1 MHICIDG
8 RVLEG
13 SLRGMG
19 LTLKAFL
26 EVLGKIDQENKYTI
40 LTNDRLEIHA
50 SFSSN
55 FVFREIYIPRGIG
68 DVFVLPY
75 YINRISPDIAY
86 FPENIVV
93 PFIKKS
99 IKVVVT
105 IHDLMFFTEH
115 QRLFSR
121 QWFGAIY
128 RQLGSY
134 IAFRRADCIH
144 AYTNYITNML
154 KEHTKKTTTKF
165 LVLTHGVPRHENIE
179 DNRFGDLQENQFF
192 YTISGDTPN
201 KAFPFLIEAYASYR
215 KKSQNPLDLWV
226 TGVKDRIQ
234 TNGVFYTNY
243 ISEGEKQFLLRN
255 CRAFIFLSKDEGFG
269 MPPLEALYLQTRS
282 LLTNIPVLKE
292 LYGDVAD
299 FVEFGDVKNTSLEF
313 LRLEKKPKEKFF
325 DEDWLARFSWEHI
338 AKQFLQEMEHLIKDQ
353 PKKGYV
359 S

>member
-13 SLRGMG
+13 SPRGMG

-26 EVLGKIDQENKYTI
+26 ETLGEIDQENKYTI
-40 LTNDRLEIHA
+40 LTNDRSQIHA
-50 SFSSN
+50 RFSSN

-75 YINRISPDIAY
+75 YINHINPDIAY

-93 PFIKKS
+93 PFIKKN

-128 RQLGSY
+128 RQLGCY

-154 KEHTKKTTTKF
+154 KEHTKKETTKF

-179 DNRFGDLQENQFF
+179 DNKFGDLREKQFF

-201 KAFPFLIEAYASYR
+201 KAFPFLIESYKSYR

-226 TGVKDRIQ
+226 TGVKNRIQ
-234 TNGVFYTNY
+234 ADGVFYTDY

-255 CRAFIFLSKDEGFG
+255 CRSFIFLSKDEGFG

-282 LLTNIPVLKE
+282 LLTDIPVLRE

-299 FVEFGDVKNTSLEF
+299 FVKFGDVEETSLE
-313 LRLEKKPKEKFF
+313 LLKLEKNPKKVFS
-325 DEDWLARFSWEHI
+325 DEVWLDQFSWEHI
-338 AKQFLQEMEHLIKDQ
+338 AKQFLQEMGALA
-353 PKKGYV
+353 KGGL
-359 S
+359 SEGAI

>member
-13 SLRGMG
+13 SPRGMG

-26 EVLGKIDQENKYTI
+26 ETLGEIDQENKYTI
-40 LTNDRLEIHA
+40 LTNDRSQIHA
-50 SFSSN
+50 RFSSN

-68 DVFVLPY
+68 DAFVLPY
-75 YINRISPDIAY
+75 YINHINPDIAY

-93 PFIKKS
+93 PFIKKN

-128 RQLGSY
+128 RQLGCY

-144 AYTNYITNML
+144 AYTNYIANML
-154 KEHTKKTTTKF
+154 KEHTKKETTKF

-179 DNRFGDLQENQFF
+179 DNKFGDLQEKQFF

-201 KAFPFLIEAYASYR
+201 KAFPFLIESYKSYR

-234 TNGVFYTNY
+234 EDGVFYTDY

-255 CRAFIFLSKDEGFG
+255 CRSFIFLSKDEGFG

-282 LLTNIPVLKE
+282 LLTDIPVLRE

-299 FVEFGDVKNTSLEF
+299 FVKFGDVEGTSLE
-313 LRLEKKPKEKFF
+313 LLKLEKNQKKVFS
-325 DEDWLARFSWEHI
+325 DEVWLDQFSWEHI
-338 AKQFLQEMEHLIKDQ
+338 AKQFLQEMGALA
-353 PKKGYV
+353 KGGL
-359 S
+359 SEGAI